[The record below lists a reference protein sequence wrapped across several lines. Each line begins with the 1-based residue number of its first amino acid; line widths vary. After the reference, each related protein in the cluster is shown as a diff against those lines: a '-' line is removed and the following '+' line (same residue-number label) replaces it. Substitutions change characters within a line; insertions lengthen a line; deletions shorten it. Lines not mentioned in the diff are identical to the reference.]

1 MRHLLRPNRRSRVGS
16 TPKWSLFVCHSSRRG
31 GAHRAGAGG
40 GRGKP
45 PSPRTPRCCQIRSFL
60 SIEVS
65 KIVPRSEH
73 RSIYFIF
80 KFQFP
85 ILPLNWKM
93 MAAHWHGF
101 MRFCCLRSGGR
112 ARAAGTGAAVVATF
126 GLQQGSR
133 VGRWGLVGV
142 FK

>member
-1 MRHLLRPNRRSRVGS
+1 
-16 TPKWSLFVCHSSRRG
+16 
-31 GAHRAGAGG
+31 
-40 GRGKP
+40 
-45 PSPRTPRCCQIRSFL
+45 
-60 SIEVS
+60 
-65 KIVPRSEH
+65 
-73 RSIYFIF
+73 
-80 KFQFP
+80 
-85 ILPLNWKM
+85 M

-142 FK
+142 FIWRGGTACEASRWWSESGVECKLLPFQSSLARLGVLIEPENW